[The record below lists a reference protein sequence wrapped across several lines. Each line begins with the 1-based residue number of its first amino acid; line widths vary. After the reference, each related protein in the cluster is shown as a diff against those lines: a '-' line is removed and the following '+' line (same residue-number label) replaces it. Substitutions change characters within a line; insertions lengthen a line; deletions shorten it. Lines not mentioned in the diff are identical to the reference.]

1 MSPAIPVDARFEGEI
16 TRYNRWREDLTRSV
30 TAYHDWLEANGQLD
44 VQQSI
49 RFYDLLENLNKGR
62 LMLAFLAEFSRGKS
76 ELINALFFSS
86 FKERLL
92 PSDVGRTTMCPTEIF
107 HDPGEE
113 PYLKLLSVETRYR
126 DESISQLKNNPVEW
140 SKIRLN
146 TGSADD
152 MRKTLSALADT
163 KRVYALEARMLG
175 LAPML
180 NENGEMP
187 GEEELVEV
195 PAWRYAMVNYPHPL
209 LSNGLSIL
217 DTPGLNALGMEP
229 ELTVS
234 TVPNAHAILFLLSI
248 DTGVT
253 KSDLEIWDR
262 YVKPGLP
269 QKIAVLNKIDLM
281 WDELKTPEEIQRAVH
296 RMVETTAKALTLDA
310 SRIFPLSAQK
320 ALLGKI
326 REDAGLVRKSGIEA
340 LEAYL
345 AQEIVP
351 MRRQILCKA
360 VMNEIGA
367 MMVSSR
373 ASVATRQRANQASMA
388 ELQGL
393 VGKSREVVT
402 KLWQKITAEKGA
414 YNAALAE
421 YKVNLA
427 KFSAKRSALMDMLN
441 PAKLDAMLAQSAQ
454 ALDDSWTTV
463 GLQRGMRELAK
474 LMNADFERVFAASE
488 DIKKL
493 MQGVYN
499 TFVQKFGFQKMT
511 IPSLDL
517 ELHATKLK
525 LLVAETDAFSRD
537 PINVAN
543 YKSFFVKK
551 FYASLV
557 AQART
562 LFGDARS
569 QSERWVQAVTLP
581 LETQIKDHKQ
591 LLQSRLD
598 NLSKINE
605 KSSGINERL
614 AELKAAA
621 ETLKQ
626 QFDMIE
632 GLLARVTRE
641 GAIAEPAAPVRAAT
655 AEPMIMPAELMET
668 TKLSVFE
675 APLTISRRAARA
687 QEVFR
692 EVAHVKEVAPKA
704 AAPKRVAAPAAA
716 PMISDDMLAALSRRP
731 VDSTLNERAPAPA
744 SDDTVSQRAPA
755 ASPDDTVSQ
764 RAPAA
769 ASDDTVSQRAPAA
782 ASDDTVSQRAPGGS
796 TEITH
801 NQRPSAGSARDTVN
815 QRPVAGSPED
825 TVKLHVPVDSV
836 RDTLNQ
842 RPPAGSPEDTTKLQV
857 PAGAADAAPGERAAG
872 SAADGD
878 KTMRLPKFDPR
889 LHNPD
894 GTRKSDGKM
903 PEGADT
909 TQQLDL
915 TRTQRLEVSIERL
928 QQAKRL
934 LQGTPQKS

>member
-1 MSPAIPVDARFEGEI
+1 MPGPAPTPAAFEGEI
-16 TRYNRWREDLTRSV
+16 ARYNRWREDLTRSV
-30 TAYHDWLEANGQLD
+30 TAYHDWLESNGQLD

-49 RFYDLLENLNKGR
+49 RFYDLLENLGKGR

-107 HDPGEE
+107 HDPNEE

-140 SKIRLN
+140 SKVRLN
-146 TGSADD
+146 TSSAAD
-152 MRKTLSALADT
+152 MKKALSALADT

-175 LAPML
+175 LAPMV
-180 NENGEMP
+180 NENGDPP

-195 PAWRYAMVNYPHPL
+195 PAWRYAMINYPHPL

-234 TVPNAHAILFLLSI
+234 TVPSAHAILFLLSI

-281 WDELKTPEEIQRAVH
+281 WDELKTPQEIDRAVQ
-296 RMVETTAKALTLDA
+296 RMVETTARALTLDA
-310 SRIFPLSAQK
+310 ARIFPLSAQK

-340 LEAYL
+340 LEKYL

-373 ASVATRQRANQASMA
+373 TAVANKQQANQAAMA

-402 KLWQKITAEKGA
+402 KLWQKITAEKAA

-421 YKVNLA
+421 YKVNHA
-427 KFSAKRSALMDMLN
+427 NFSAKRAALMDMLN
-441 PAKLDAMLAQSAQ
+441 SAKMDAMLAQSAQ
-454 ALDDSWTTV
+454 AMEDSWTTV
-463 GLQRGMRELAK
+463 GLQRAMRELSR
-474 LMNADFERVFAASE
+474 LMSADFERVFAASE

-499 TFVQKFGFQKMT
+499 TFVEKFGFQRMT
-511 IPSLDL
+511 LPSLDL

-525 LLVAETDAFSRD
+525 LLVAETEEFSRD

-551 FYASLV
+551 FHASLV
-557 AQART
+557 AQARS
-562 LFGDARS
+562 LFNDARA

-581 LETQIKDHKQ
+581 LEIQMKDHKQ
-591 LLQSRLD
+591 QLQSRLD

-605 KSSGINERL
+605 KSTGINEQL
-614 AELKAAA
+614 AELKAVG
-621 ETLKQ
+621 
-626 QFDMIE
+626 E
-632 GLLARVTRE
+632 GLGKQREMIDGLLQRVSRE
-641 GAIAEPAAPVRAAT
+641 EAVAAAAPAPGPAEAT
-655 AEPMIMPAELMET
+655 APMMPPELMET

-675 APLTISRRAARA
+675 APLTITRRAARA

-692 EVAHVKEVAPKA
+692 EVAHVKEEAPKPVAPKP
-704 AAPKRVAAPAAA
+704 AAPAKPAAA
-716 PMISDDMLAALSRRP
+716 PMISDDMLAALARRDA
-731 VDSTLNERAPAPA
+731 DSTLNERA
-744 SDDTVSQRAPA
+744 
-755 ASPDDTVSQ
+755 
-764 RAPAA
+764 AA
-769 ASDDTVSQRAPAA
+769 ADT
-782 ASDDTVSQRAPGGS
+782 T
-796 TEITH
+796 I
-801 NQRPSAGSARDTVN
+801 NQRG
-815 QRPVAGSPED
+815 
-825 TVKLHVPVDSV
+825 
-836 RDTLNQ
+836 
-842 RPPAGSPEDTTKLQV
+842 
-857 PAGAADAAPGERAAG
+857 
-872 SAADGD
+872 ADGE
-878 KTMRLPKFDPR
+878 KTQRLPAFDPR
-889 LHNPD
+889 LYNPD
-894 GTRKSDGKM
+894 GSRKSAEPGAQ
-903 PEGADT
+903 PPGADR
-909 TQQLDL
+909 TQKMNPGDTQKLDFTSTQKLDPGQTQKLAPEATQKLDL
-915 TRTQRLEVSIERL
+915 SIEKLKEAR
-928 QQAKRL
+928 RL
-934 LQGTPQKS
+934 LQATQKT

>member
-1 MSPAIPVDARFEGEI
+1 MNPVSPVDTRFEGEI
-16 TRYNRWREDLTRSV
+16 ARYNRWREDLTRSV

-62 LMLAFLAEFSRGKS
+62 LMLAFLAEYSRGKS

-146 TGSADD
+146 TGSATE
-152 MRKTLSALADT
+152 MKKALSALADT

-175 LAPML
+175 LAPMV
-180 NENGEMP
+180 NENGELP
-187 GEEELVEV
+187 GEEELIEV
-195 PAWRYAMVNYPHPL
+195 PAWRYAMINYPHPL

-234 TVPNAHAILFLLSI
+234 TLPSAHAILFLLSI

-262 YVKPGLP
+262 YVRPGLP

-281 WDELKTPEEIQRAVH
+281 WDELKTPVEIDRAVL
-296 RMVETTAKALTLDA
+296 RMVETTAKALSLDA

-320 ALLGKI
+320 ALVGKI
-326 REDAGLVRKSGIEA
+326 REDAGLVRKSGIES
-340 LEAYL
+340 LEDYL
-345 AQEIVP
+345 AKQIVP

-373 ASVATRQRANQASMA
+373 ASIANRQKANVASMA

-402 KLWQKITAEKGA
+402 KLWQKIAAEKGA

-421 YKVNLA
+421 YKVNLST
-427 KFSAKRSALMDMLN
+427 FSAKRSALMDMLN
-441 PAKLDAMLAQSAQ
+441 PAKLDMMLAKSAQ

-474 LMNADFERVFAASE
+474 LMSADFERVFAASE

-499 TFVQKFGFQKMT
+499 TFVEKFGFQKMNL
-511 IPSLDL
+511 PSLDL

-525 LLVAETDAFSRD
+525 LLVAETDEFSRD
-537 PINVAN
+537 PVNVAN

-557 AQART
+557 AQARS
-562 LFGDARS
+562 LFNDSRG
-569 QSERWVQAVTLP
+569 QSERWLQAVTLP

-605 KSSGINERL
+605 KSTGINEQL
-614 AELKAAA
+614 AVLKGVEADLARQR
-621 ETLKQ
+621 E
-626 QFDMIE
+626 MIE
-632 GLLARVTRE
+632 GLLQRVSRTE
-641 GAIAEPAAPVRAAT
+641 AASAAAPAQAGTDRT
-655 AEPMIMPAELMET
+655 EPMMPAELMET
-668 TKLSVFE
+668 TRLSVFE

-692 EVAHVKEVAPKA
+692 EVAHVKEEPPKPVAPR
-704 AAPKRVAAPAAA
+704 PAAPAKPQEA
-716 PMISDDMLAALSRRP
+716 PMISSDMLAALARSG
-731 VDSTLNERAPAPA
+731 
-744 SDDTVSQRAPA
+744 
-755 ASPDDTVSQ
+755 PDDTV
-764 RAPAA
+764 
-769 ASDDTVSQRAPAA
+769 
-782 ASDDTVSQRAPGGS
+782 
-796 TEITH
+796 
-801 NQRPSAGSARDTVN
+801 N
-815 QRPVAGSPED
+815 
-825 TVKLHVPVDSV
+825 
-836 RDTLNQ
+836 
-842 RPPAGSPEDTTKLQV
+842 
-857 PAGAADAAPGERAAG
+857 ER
-872 SAADGD
+872 AADGD
-878 KTMRLPKFDPR
+878 KTQRLPAFDPR
-889 LHNPD
+889 LYNPD
-894 GTRKSDGKM
+894 GSKKSEA
-903 PEGADT
+903 PSPQPQGAEKTQQLDLSGAQPQGAEK

-915 TRTQRLEVSIERL
+915 TRTQRLDLSIEKL
-928 QQAKRL
+928 QEAKRRPQDL
-934 LQGTPQKS
+934 PQKS

>member
-1 MSPAIPVDARFEGEI
+1 MSQASIVDARFEGEI

-107 HDPGEE
+107 HDPQEE

-140 SKIRLN
+140 SRIRLN
-146 TGSADD
+146 TASAPE
-152 MRKTLSALADT
+152 MKRTLAALADT
-163 KRVYALEARMLG
+163 KKVYALEARMLG

-180 NENGEMP
+180 NEDGELP

-195 PAWRYAMVNYPHPL
+195 PAWRYAMINYPHPL

-234 TVPNAHAILFLLSI
+234 TLPSAHAILFLLSI

-253 KSDLEIWDR
+253 KSDLEIWER

-281 WDELKTPEEIQRAVH
+281 WDEMKTPEEIGAAVE
-296 RMVETTAKALTLDA
+296 RMVEATAKTLSLSA

-326 REDAGLVRKSGIEA
+326 REDAGMVRKSGIEI
-340 LEAYL
+340 LEDFL
-345 AQEIVP
+345 AKEIVP

-367 MMVSSR
+367 MMVASR
-373 ASVATRQRANQASMA
+373 AGIANKQQANVASMN

-402 KLWQKITAEKGA
+402 KLWQKISAEKGA

-421 YKVNLA
+421 YKVNHSI
-427 KFSAKRSALMDMLN
+427 FSAKRTALLELLN
-441 PAKLDAMLAQSAQ
+441 SAKLDAMLAQSAS

-463 GLQRGMRELAK
+463 GLQRGMRELSK
-474 LMNADFERVFAASE
+474 LMNAEFERVYAASE

-499 TFVQKFGFQKMT
+499 TFVEKFGFQKMVL
-511 IPSLDL
+511 PSLDL

-525 LLVAETDAFSRD
+525 LLVSETDAFSRD

-551 FYASLV
+551 FNASLV
-557 AQART
+557 AQARS
-562 LFGDARS
+562 LFGDARAK
-569 QSERWVQAVTLP
+569 SERWVQAVTLP
-581 LETQIKDHKQ
+581 LETQMKDHKQ
-591 LLQSRLD
+591 MLQSRLD

-605 KSSGINERL
+605 KSTGINERL
-614 AELKAAA
+614 AELKAASL
-621 ETLKQ
+621 ELQKQ
-626 QFDMIE
+626 RDMIE
-632 GLLARVTRE
+632 QLLSAVSRDEAAAEARASETE
-641 GAIAEPAAPVRAAT
+641 AT
-655 AEPMIMPAELMET
+655 APMMPPELMET
-668 TKLSVFE
+668 TRMSVFE
-675 APLTISRRAARA
+675 APLTITRRAARA

-692 EVAHVKEVAPKA
+692 EVAHLKEEPPRP
-704 AAPKRVAAPAAA
+704 AAPRPAAPRPVVA
-716 PMISDDMLAALSRRP
+716 PMISDDMLSAISGHAP
-731 VDSTLNERAPAPA
+731 ENTLDERARD
-744 SDDTVSQRAPA
+744 SEKTQRL
-755 ASPDDTVSQ
+755 
-764 RAPAA
+764 
-769 ASDDTVSQRAPAA
+769 
-782 ASDDTVSQRAPGGS
+782 
-796 TEITH
+796 
-801 NQRPSAGSARDTVN
+801 PSYDPR
-815 QRPVAGSPED
+815 
-825 TVKLHVPVDSV
+825 L
-836 RDTLNQ
+836 
-842 RPPAGSPEDTTKLQV
+842 
-857 PAGAADAAPGERAAG
+857 AAPGAPKMDEPAAPGPQAQPADAGEDAAARPHPHAEARALGREAQG
-872 SAADGD
+872 SAQEPAGQPAEGLE
-878 KTMRLPKFDPR
+878 RRAPR
-889 LHNPD
+889 
-894 GTRKSDGKM
+894 GARYTRITSYCSW
-903 PEGADT
+903 
-909 TQQLDL
+909 
-915 TRTQRLEVSIERL
+915 V
-928 QQAKRL
+928 
-934 LQGTPQKS
+934 

>member
-1 MSPAIPVDARFEGEI
+1 VTPATPVDARFEGEI
-16 TRYNRWREDLTRSV
+16 ARYNRWREDLTRSV
-30 TAYHDWLEANGQLD
+30 TAYHDWLESNGQLD

-107 HDPGEE
+107 HDPSEE

-126 DESISQLKNNPVEW
+126 DESITQLKNNPVEW
-140 SKIRLN
+140 SKVRLN
-146 TGSADD
+146 TGSAAE
-152 MRKTLSALADT
+152 MKKALAALADT
-163 KRVYALEARMLG
+163 KKVYALEARMLG
-175 LAPML
+175 LAPMV
-180 NENGEMP
+180 NENGELP

-195 PAWRYAMVNYPHPL
+195 PAWRYAMINYPHPL

-234 TVPNAHAILFLLSI
+234 TLPGAHAILFLLSI

-281 WDELKTPEEIQRAVH
+281 WDELKTPQEIDRAVQ

-310 SRIFPLSAQK
+310 ARIFPLSAQK

-340 LEAYL
+340 LEKYL

-373 ASVATRQRANQASMA
+373 TAVANKQQANQAAMA

-402 KLWQKITAEKGA
+402 KLWQKITAEKAA

-421 YKVNLA
+421 YKVNHSN
-427 KFSAKRSALMDMLN
+427 FSAKRAALMDMLN
-441 PAKLDAMLAQSAQ
+441 SAKMDAMLAQSAQ
-454 ALDDSWTTV
+454 AMEDSWTTV
-463 GLQRGMRELAK
+463 GLQRAMRELSR
-474 LMNADFERVFAASE
+474 LMSADFERVFAASE

-499 TFVQKFGFQKMT
+499 TFVEKFGFQKMT
-511 IPSLDL
+511 LPSLDL

-525 LLVAETDAFSRD
+525 LLVAETEEFSRD

-551 FYASLV
+551 FYNSLV

-562 LFGDARS
+562 LFSDARA
-569 QSERWVQAVTLP
+569 QSERWVHAVTLP
-581 LETQIKDHKQ
+581 LEIQMKDHKQ
-591 LLQSRLD
+591 QLQSRLD

-605 KSSGINERL
+605 KSTGINEQL
-614 AELKAAA
+614 AELKAVG
-621 ETLKQ
+621 
-626 QFDMIE
+626 E
-632 GLLARVTRE
+632 GLRKQREMIDGLLQRVSRE
-641 GAIAEPAAPVRAAT
+641 EAVAAAAPAPGPAEAT
-655 AEPMIMPAELMET
+655 APMMPPELMET

-675 APLTISRRAARA
+675 APLTITRRAARA

-692 EVAHVKEVAPKA
+692 EVAHVKEEAPKPVAPKP
-704 AAPKRVAAPAAA
+704 AAPARPAAA
-716 PMISDDMLAALSRRP
+716 PMISDDMLAALARRDA
-731 VDSTLNERAPAPA
+731 DSTLNERA
-744 SDDTVSQRAPA
+744 
-755 ASPDDTVSQ
+755 
-764 RAPAA
+764 AA
-769 ASDDTVSQRAPAA
+769 ADT
-782 ASDDTVSQRAPGGS
+782 T
-796 TEITH
+796 I
-801 NQRPSAGSARDTVN
+801 NQRG
-815 QRPVAGSPED
+815 
-825 TVKLHVPVDSV
+825 
-836 RDTLNQ
+836 
-842 RPPAGSPEDTTKLQV
+842 
-857 PAGAADAAPGERAAG
+857 
-872 SAADGD
+872 ADGE
-878 KTMRLPKFDPR
+878 KTQRLPAFDPR
-889 LHNPD
+889 LYNPD
-894 GTRKSDGKM
+894 GSRKSAEPGAQ
-903 PEGADT
+903 PPGADRTQKMNPGDTQKLDFTSTQKLDPGQTQKLAPET
-909 TQQLDL
+909 TQKLDL
-915 TRTQRLEVSIERL
+915 SIEKLKEAR
-928 QQAKRL
+928 RL
-934 LQGTPQKS
+934 LQGVTQKT